1 MFFWAGKGERR
12 HNKVKNSAKNSEGS
26 KSSSGGGAARRGGE
40 GRLLPGEPSQ
50 RRRCAV
56 RTAFGRVGTCQ
67 AKVLFTTKSFYAF
80 SVSSAKLPCQCP
92 KKAKQRPQSQPY
104 RPKDS
109 NCFFCFPDIFQAA
122 LLFPA
127 PAQSSDFMESF
138 QSCPFHFLI

>member
-1 MFFWAGKGERR
+1 MSGTKR
-12 HNKVKNSAKNSEGS
+12 KNSFQDNIRLKNCFILLWLWQC
-26 KSSSGGGAARRGGE
+26 
-40 GRLLPGEPSQ
+40 RLLPGEPSQ

-67 AKVLFTTKSFYAF
+67 AEVLFTTKSFYAF
-80 SVSSAKLPCQCP
+80 SVSSAKFPCQCP
-92 KKAKQRPQSQPY
+92 QKAKQRPKSQPY

-109 NCFFCFPDIFQAA
+109 NCFFCFADIFQAA